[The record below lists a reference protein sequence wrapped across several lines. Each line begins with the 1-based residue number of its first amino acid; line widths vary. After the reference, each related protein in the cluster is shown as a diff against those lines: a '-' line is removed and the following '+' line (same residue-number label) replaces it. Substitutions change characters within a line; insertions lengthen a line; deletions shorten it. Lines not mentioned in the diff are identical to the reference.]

1 MVARADL
8 KCSLKVTSCDAMMC
22 VEPILSS
29 RYMRYPACFG
39 GKPMNMPRIDERWVC
54 CFFGI
59 RFDLCDGSCRR
70 KLTGQ
75 PNTFMLPILG
85 LRPNA
90 IKKGVVGLLFW
101 SRSPFGRSLLRMW
114 AACRQEWPKKLFPS
128 LAWILIV
135 RAIVSRVRQVPSQML
150 FISW

>member
-1 MVARADL
+1 
-8 KCSLKVTSCDAMMC
+8 
-22 VEPILSS
+22 
-29 RYMRYPACFG
+29 
-39 GKPMNMPRIDERWVC
+39 MNVPRIDERWVC
-54 CFFGI
+54 CFFGT
-59 RFDLCDGSCRR
+59 RFDLRDGSCRR

-75 PNTFMLPILG
+75 PKTFMLPILG